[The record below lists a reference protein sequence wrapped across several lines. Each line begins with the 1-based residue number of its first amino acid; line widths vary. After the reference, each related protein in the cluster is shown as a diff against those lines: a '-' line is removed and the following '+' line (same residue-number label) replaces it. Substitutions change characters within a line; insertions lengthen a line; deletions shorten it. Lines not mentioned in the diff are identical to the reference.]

1 MDIASLSISMNQ
13 AKLMQSVSIAV
24 ADKAMEIQ
32 QTQAEQLVEVM
43 ETSQP
48 AVHPYLGASVDISI

>member
-13 AKLMQSVSIAV
+13 AKLVQSVSIAV
-24 ADKAMEIQ
+24 AGKAMEMQ
-32 QTQAEQLVEVM
+32 QMQAEQLVEVM

-48 AVHPYLGASVDISI
+48 AAHPHLGASIDISI

>member
-24 ADKAMEIQ
+24 AGKAMEIQ
-32 QTQAEQLVEVM
+32 QMQVSELVEVM
-43 ETSQP
+43 ENSQP
-48 AVHPYLGASVDISI
+48 VTHPHIGTNIDISI